1 MRNSLELRG
10 IPPIKRTVEENLD
23 PGVQSVRDLTGKLSC
38 SIAVSDQKPSNHTF
52 VVDSE
57 YSPVCLNNRYKIMRA
72 GERRYIYI
80 YIVRYRT
87 QEISCFNITL
97 ASFPISVFL
106 NFLLSYSLLLII

>member
-38 SIAVSDQKPSNHTF
+38 SIAVSDQK
-52 VVDSE
+52 
-57 YSPVCLNNRYKIMRA
+57 PVCLNNRYKIMRA